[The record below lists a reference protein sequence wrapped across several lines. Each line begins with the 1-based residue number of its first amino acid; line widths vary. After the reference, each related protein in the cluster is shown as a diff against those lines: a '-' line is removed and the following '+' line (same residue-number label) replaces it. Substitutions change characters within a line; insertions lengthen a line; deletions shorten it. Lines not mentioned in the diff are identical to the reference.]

1 MMAHGLAGVSHAH
14 PGNNTTPSACGITMI
29 NEPLPPTNKDEHSG
43 TDTVGGLLDSPPL
56 SPPTLRLNDNTSS
69 IHTTTDGI
77 LHKAGA
83 LSSPSAAMVALW
95 QGDRLDTASPHD
107 LAAATAPETPVRAAV
122 GERGHAATHPTSP
135 ASPDEPSVDI
145 ETPSRT
151 AVAEAPHTLNG
162 GHDNHSQ
169 LDDYCQ
175 HDEPCPHDAWSARQA
190 RPSVTHVGHIETPS
204 DRIGANSRAASA
216 PTSGSAPWSQAEDEE
231 LARLVTA
238 RGPRRWPTIAAAM
251 PGRTGKQCRERWHN
265 QLDPAVS
272 KAPFTVDEVRTILV
286 EHHKRGNRWAEIS
299 RLLPGRT
306 DNAVKNHWN
315 ASLRRRFERFVAD
328 EVRPKLA
335 LSRQAQPPLGAD
347 LLRESSGTKFPV
359 LGSSSVI
366 SSTSRREANE
376 QRGELDFEL
385 SGPLL
390 EKALAACVGGAS
402 PAPSEKRDG
411 KGQSPARK
419 RQRRW
424 QVPPRSIAPAVAAV
438 AEQEPVDEA
447 TPPELPSPE
456 IVTKEQQQPASGYF
470 FSPACDTE
478 HDETKPDTA
487 EEEAEATPP
496 VVENVEVPSDG
507 GAAFGLPPSSP
518 TRCLATPLVAPATPS
533 KKLGRSGAL
542 ADTSVP
548 KVREPLR
555 GGELPSARPLTAFE
569 QNAAEAVARE
579 LWERVWPLATAT
591 WQPNSPRPAMGAG
604 STPSVSAAGS
614 IAAGGS
620 ASGRARRWTAEEA
633 QRFGELMARH
643 RKDAVRVARELG
655 GGRTVGDVL
664 AFYYG
669 RWKQTQAYSAL
680 KTQLKLEAQP
690 RPVSTRSAAADSSD
704 DKHVLPLAGRG
715 ARSAAKRARDSSVTN
730 GGLTG
735 DKNGV
740 TPSWDTFKLK
750 PVHEKVAP
758 LNAGGSQQEQ
768 DVDDDDVA
776 VEETSSALLLLRNN
790 AGDDLLQ
797 EDESCVLETVR
808 WPASSVYAVMCG
820 EIVGFDGHEWYVA
833 RDGDTVAEV
842 CSRFAVAA
850 DVVAAINTL
859 ARRQRDA
866 HASIVKRS
874 TQLHEGTMLL
884 LPGSCIVELPTEDR
898 LRSREGEIIDYMDRR
913 WYVCREGETIDD
925 IAGFGAL
932 LLAESHHDEPAEAQR
947 ELADRLAVEAAA
959 VDRLRSVRRDRP
971 LPGRTAL
978 PLPDRWPRESTC
990 RVLPPRPRDADDV
1003 AALRRGAVLVEE
1015 PSTAGSRSTKPSR
1028 FRHWCAARDGDT
1040 PLAIARRYGVE
1051 LRALQRTNEATPY
1064 GAAIRRGGSLDG
1076 GTPVL
1081 LPSDVPPPANKRG
1094 RNLGDEDE
1102 RRKQP
1107 RRASTSPASSIAAAT
1122 KVACAACRLLGGS
1135 ASRCRRELRH
1145 SAPPYN
1151 VLPSLGSRIRVR
1163 WLPEPVFK
1171 GGSATSRE
1179 AASPRDAKHSRQG
1192 ASWYFAT
1199 VTAVTLL
1206 GDDQQPTADAP
1217 PRSPRNAEKA
1227 MRRSKVTVSYDDDGG
1242 DDEIDWPDPDA
1253 VLLPLQ
1259 QTNLARSAIVAPHQ
1273 AALVGRSFRFEDD
1286 EEHPAAIYRVAD
1298 VFYSVEEAV
1307 DGVVV
1312 QYVDA
1317 SLEPAPPLD
1326 EPDAFEYA
1334 GYAEFSIKARLL
1346 PDAKRDERHESKPA
1360 SAKKSTRA
1368 RSGPDSRDSRAAKDE
1383 ATVTTPRKR
1392 RR

>member
-1 MMAHGLAGVSHAH
+1 MMMAHGPAGVSHAH
-14 PGNNTTPSACGITMI
+14 TAANTTTSACGITVI
-29 NEPLPPTNKDEHSG
+29 NEALPPNTKDDHHSG
-43 TDTVGGLLDSPPL
+43 LDTGAGPGPPQHSPP
-56 SPPTLRLNDNTSS
+56 PLRLNDTSHA
-69 IHTTTDGI
+69 IHTTTDAT
-77 LHKAGA
+77 LHKTGA
-83 LSSPSAAMVALW
+83 LLPSSSTAIVARL
-95 QGDRLDTASPHD
+95 QDDRFDTASPRD
-107 LAAATAPETPVRAAV
+107 GLDTTAPETPVRTAV
-122 GERGHAATHPTSP
+122 TERGGLASTHPPSP
-135 ASPDEPSVDI
+135 ASPDDHQLGP

-151 AVAEAPHTLNG
+151 AEAHHCLNG
-162 GHDNHSQ
+162 LRDESRQ
-169 LDDYCQ
+169 LRNEFGQ
-175 HDEPCPHDAWSARQA
+175 HDELSAHDSWSARQA
-190 RPSVTHVGHIETPS
+190 RPSVTHIETTPS

-328 EVRPKLA
+328 EVQPQLA
-335 LSRQAQPPLGAD
+335 LSRQAQQPHTHGAD
-347 LLRESSGTKFPV
+347 PVHDTGGAKFPAP
-359 LGSSSVI
+359 GTSSAV
-366 SSTSRREANE
+366 SSTLRRDASE
-376 QRGELDFEL
+376 QRTELHFEL

-411 KGQSPARK
+411 KGHSPARK

-424 QVPPRSIAPAVAAV
+424 HVAPRAIAPAVAAV
-438 AEQEPVDEA
+438 AQPEPIDEA

-456 IVTKEQQQPASGYF
+456 VVTKEQQPATGYF
-470 FSPACDTE
+470 FSPACDAE
-478 HDETKPDTA
+478 HDETKPDPA
-487 EEEAEATPP
+487 EEEEAEVTQTPIED
-496 VVENVEVPSDG
+496 VDMQRDG
-507 GAAFGLPPSSP
+507 APTSVLPPSSP

-542 ADTSVP
+542 ADASVP
-548 KVREPLR
+548 KVREPLK

-569 QNAAEAVARE
+569 QNAAEAVARD
-579 LWERVWPLATAT
+579 LWERVWPLTTAT

-604 STPSVSAAGS
+604 STPSVSAAGL

-620 ASGRARRWTAEEA
+620 ASGRAKRWTAEEA

-669 RWKQTQAYSAL
+669 RWKQTQGYSAL
-680 KTQLKLEAQP
+680 KSQLKLEGQP
-690 RPVSTRSAAADSSD
+690 RPVSTRSAAADNSD
-704 DKHVLPLAGRG
+704 DKHVLPIAGRG
-715 ARSAAKRARDSSVTN
+715 ARSAAKRARDSSATN
-730 GGLTG
+730 GGLPA

-740 TPSWDTFKLK
+740 APCWDTFKLK
-750 PVHEKVAP
+750 PIRDKVAP
-758 LNAGGSQQEQ
+758 LNSGGAQPEKDS
-768 DVDDDDVA
+768 VDDDA
-776 VEETSSALLLLRNN
+776 VEETSSALLLLRSK
-790 AGDDLLQ
+790 ASDDLLQ
-797 EDESCVLETVR
+797 EEEGGVLETVR
-808 WPASSVYAVMCG
+808 WPVSPVYTVVSG
-820 EIVGFDGHEWYVA
+820 ETVGFDGHEWYVA
-833 RDGDTVAEV
+833 RGGETVAEV
-842 CSRFAVAA
+842 CSRFAFAP

-866 HASIVKRS
+866 HASMVKRS
-874 TQLHEGTMLL
+874 TQLLEGSLLL
-884 LPGSCIVELPTEDR
+884 LPGSCNVELPTEDR

-932 LLAESHHDEPAEAQR
+932 LLAEAHHDEPAEAQR
-947 ELADRLAVEAAA
+947 ELADRLAIEAAA

-990 RVLPPRPRDADDV
+990 RVLPPRPRDTDDV

-1015 PSTAGSRSTKPSR
+1015 PSMAGTRSSKASR
-1028 FRHWCAARDGDT
+1028 FRHWCAARDSET
-1040 PLAIARRYGVE
+1040 PVALSRRYGVDV
-1051 LRALQRTNEATPY
+1051 RALQRTNEATPY
-1064 GAAIRRGGSLDG
+1064 GAAIRRGGPLEG

-1081 LPSDVPPPANKRG
+1081 LPCDAPPPANKRG
-1094 RNLGDEDE
+1094 RTLAADEEE

-1107 RRASTSPASSIAAAT
+1107 RRASMSPASSVAAAT
-1122 KVACAACRLLGGS
+1122 KVACSACRLLGGS

-1151 VLPSLGSRIRVR
+1151 VLPSRGSRIRVR
-1163 WLPEPVFK
+1163 WLPEQPIIK
-1171 GGSATSRE
+1171 EGSAASRE
-1179 AASPRDAKHSRQG
+1179 QASPREAKHARQG

-1199 VTAVTLL
+1199 VTAVSLHS
-1206 GDDQQPTADAP
+1206 DDQQPTADGY
-1217 PRSPRNAEKA
+1217 PRSPRSADKA
-1227 MRRSKVTVSYDDDGG
+1227 MRRCKVTVAYDDDGG
-1242 DDEIDWPDPDA
+1242 NDEIDWPDPDA
-1253 VLLPLQ
+1253 VLLPPQ
-1259 QTNLARSAIVAPHQ
+1259 QTNLARSAAVAPDQ
-1273 AALVGRSFRFEDD
+1273 AALVGRSFRFNDD
-1286 EEHPAAIYRVAD
+1286 EEHSTAVYCVAD

-1312 QYVDA
+1312 QYFDA
-1317 SLEPAPPLD
+1317 ALGPAPSLD
-1326 EPDAFEYA
+1326 EPDAFEFA
-1334 GYAEFSIKARLL
+1334 GYADFIVKTRLL
-1346 PDAKRDERHESKPA
+1346 PDAKRDERHESKPS
-1360 SAKKSTRA
+1360 SARKTTRA
-1368 RSGPDSRDSRAAKDE
+1368 RAGPDSRDSRE